1 MTVDIKA
8 ESAAAKQRIKTNRA
22 DNRDHTIVA
31 LLDATG
37 TALLG
42 NTELYKKN
50 LHLQENLKL
59 AQEQIRTLTRTNDM
73 QATRLARHLPT
84 PTSMAD

>member
-1 MTVDIKA
+1 MTVDVKA
-8 ESAAAKQRIKTNRA
+8 ESAAAKQRIKNKTN
-22 DNRDHTIVA
+22 DNRDLTIVA

-50 LHLQENLKL
+50 LRLQEELK
-59 AQEQIRTLTRTNDM
+59 AIHVQVRDLTRNNDM
-73 QATRLARHLPT
+73 LETRMARHAAAPVEKI
-84 PTSMAD
+84 